1 MRRVRDIGR
10 LAKLSHWIASDLGWL
25 VALAAR
31 GGSTSSLLDSEARL
45 ALGLEAYGEILRG
58 GDSARV
64 DAALRELETDF
75 GAPSRRRT
83 PFEYSDPLEVLET
96 RRRMGRRARRL
107 RRKVDRMKAEGV
119 GGRVL
124 RDVEQELAV
133 YERVDV

>member
-1 MRRVRDIGR
+1 V
-10 LAKLSHWIASDLGWL
+10 KVSHWIASGRGWL
-25 VALAAR
+25 IAVAAR
-31 GGSTSSLLDSEARL
+31 AGRATFLLGSEARA

-64 DAALRELETDF
+64 DTALRELETDF

-96 RRRMGRRARRL
+96 RRRMGRTARRL
-107 RRKVDRMKAEGV
+107 RKQVDRMTAEGV
-119 GGRVL
+119 GGHAL
-124 RDVEQELAV
+124 RDAQQELAV